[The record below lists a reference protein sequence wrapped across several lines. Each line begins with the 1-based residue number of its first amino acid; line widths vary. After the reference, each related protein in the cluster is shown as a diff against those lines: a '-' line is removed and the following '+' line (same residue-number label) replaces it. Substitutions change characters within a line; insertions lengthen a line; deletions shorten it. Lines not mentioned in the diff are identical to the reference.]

1 MTSVSFQIRTR
12 ERYAVLLLA
21 AVVFIGG
28 LFPQPIVA
36 SRSRAAEEI
45 LRLRLPV
52 DPPKEADDAVA
63 IGK

>member
-1 MTSVSFQIRTR
+1 VSFQIRTR

-28 LFPQPIVA
+28 LLPQPIVA

-45 LRLRLPV
+45 LRQRLP
-52 DPPKEADDAVA
+52 ADQPEQAHDAVA